1 MVSGLGA
8 HNLAVDSWGGSHDE
22 GEWIRPGEAGRSG
35 SRREERPEDPY
46 DDGSFMRAVPREEPP
61 PARRDVGDHDDPRGR
76 EQHFEDHFE
85 DPRGSGSHDQTR
97 HDQARPDQPRHDT
110 FDGYAYGDDD
120 QYAQGYA
127 APDSYGYANYGHDAT
142 RGGGGNSPFATG
154 WLPLWPTVGIA
165 LAAVIL
171 AFIIGHVTAGGGGS
185 SSVGTTVTTEA
196 STTTTT
202 APVLT
207 VTVQRGDTLS
217 AIASKNG
224 ISLQTL
230 ATYNNIVAPFRV
242 FVGEVI
248 HIPPKNP

>member
-1 MVSGLGA
+1 M
-8 HNLAVDSWGGSHDE
+8 
-22 GEWIRPGEAGRSG
+22 
-35 SRREERPEDPY
+35 
-46 DDGSFMRAVPREEPP
+46 
-61 PARRDVGDHDDPRGR
+61 
-76 EQHFEDHFE
+76 
-85 DPRGSGSHDQTR
+85 
-97 HDQARPDQPRHDT
+97 
-110 FDGYAYGDDD
+110 
-120 QYAQGYA
+120 
-127 APDSYGYANYGHDAT
+127 
-142 RGGGGNSPFATG
+142 
-154 WLPLWPTVGIA
+154 WPTVGIA

>member
-8 HNLAVDSWGGSHDE
+8 HNLPVDSWGGSHDE

-46 DDGSFMRAVPREEPP
+46 DDGSFMRAVPREESP
-61 PARRDVGDHDDPRGR
+61 PARRQGSHQADPRGR
-76 EQHFEDHFE
+76 ERHFEDHFE
-85 DPRGSGSHDQTR
+85 DPVPRGPVTH
-97 HDQARPDQPRHDT
+97 DQPRDDT
-110 FDGYAYGDDD
+110 YDGYGYGDDD

-127 APDSYGYANYGHDAT
+127 APDPYAYASYGHDAT

-185 SSVGTTVTTEA
+185 NSVASTVTTAA

-202 APVLT
+202 APVLN
-207 VTVQRGDTLS
+207 VTVQRWGHALGDRQS
-217 AIASKNG
+217 ERHRPADARD
-224 ISLQTL
+224 LQQHRRTVQGL
-230 ATYNNIVAPFRV
+230 RR
-242 FVGEVI
+242 
-248 HIPPKNP
+248 